1 MLLYSSKTYLQH
13 MDCECSRENIGLV
26 YTFVHQA
33 LEALHQIVID
43 SGSMFNNSNNSNNGS
58 ILQSSIIQI
67 SFLNAYRQFEVR
79 EFV

>member
-1 MLLYSSKTYLQH
+1 

-43 SGSMFNNSNNSNNGS
+43 SGSMFNNSNNNNNNNNNGL